1 MNKVKSLKNLGWKHL
16 AFDEGELKA
25 TPIGNIIS
33 NIQQSFLPYVEEQKT
48 VIDYQDFQRAEEI

>member
-1 MNKVKSLKNLGWKHL
+1 VLKQTFMNKVKSLKNLGWKHL

-33 NIQQSFLPYVEEQKT
+33 NIQ
-48 VIDYQDFQRAEEI
+48 